1 MVDFDEKRTE
11 SAMVAGIILNA
22 LSTKQPKRQYSIGL
36 MAKAASFLEALPQSV
51 ADWILKMRF

>member
-1 MVDFDEKRTE
+1 
-11 SAMVAGIILNA
+11 MVAGIILNA